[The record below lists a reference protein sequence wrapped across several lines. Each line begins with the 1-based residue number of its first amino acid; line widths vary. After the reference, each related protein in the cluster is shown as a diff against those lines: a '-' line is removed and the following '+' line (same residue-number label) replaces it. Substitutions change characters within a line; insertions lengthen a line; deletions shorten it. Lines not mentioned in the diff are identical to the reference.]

1 MLLGGSPGIGKST
14 LTTMAL
20 GLLQG
25 AGRSTLYVSG
35 EESAAQIRL
44 RAERLEGGSAPG
56 SLDIPV
62 LAETD
67 LGAVLATLE
76 AERPDVCVIDSVQTL
91 TSAELSGAAGT
102 VGQVREVATRVM
114 DVAKRSGT
122 AVLLVGHV
130 TKEGALAGP
139 RVLEHLVDAVIQ
151 FEGERE
157 RTYRTLRALKNR
169 FGSTND
175 VGVFEMRD
183 GGLVE
188 VLDASAR
195 FVAEAT
201 RAPGSVVLAAMEGS
215 RPLLVEVQ
223 ALVSPSELVPPRRVC
238 SGIDRNRLAL
248 VLAVLARHGGV
259 TTGSADVFVNVV
271 GGVRIDEPGAD
282 LAVALAVAS
291 AARGVVAGG
300 EQSAPLAAFGEI
312 GLTGELRS
320 VAHHERRREEAVRFG
335 LNAPISPETAPTLR
349 RRAAAGAR
357 RSPGA
362 GRARGLSSR
371 PATPKIAFSRPSEI
385 AQTLV
390 EWALMAHRSGDDLT
404 DLESRQEPRLVKSLE
419 MVAPGTALREGIDN
433 VVHARTGGLVVIGEP
448 DELTH
453 LFSGGIKLDIDY
465 SPAFL
470 YQVAK
475 MDGAIVL
482 SANATKIQMANVQL
496 MPDPTILSLETG
508 TRHRTAER
516 VSKQT
521 DALVIAVSARRDVV
535 SLYVD
540 GAKYIL
546 EDIPTVLA
554 KANQALATLDKY
566 RARLDQVSTRLT
578 ALEFEGGATLHDVL
592 TVLQRSELVTRM
604 AVEIERYIVE
614 LGTEGRLIE
623 MQLEETM
630 VGTAADKAALV
641 HDYLAIVG
649 DDVFAGAL
657 DQLARLPHQDLLDFG
672 RLAELLGY
680 DRKLNTLDFQVSPR
694 GYRILGRIPRL
705 PKIVVASIA
714 QATGGLDELLAASDS
729 ELEAIEGVGE
739 IRAKD
744 IREGLRR
751 LQEINL
757 VDRYLQT

>member
-1 MLLGGSPGIGKST
+1 M
-14 LTTMAL
+14 
-20 GLLQG
+20 
-25 AGRSTLYVSG
+25 
-35 EESAAQIRL
+35 
-44 RAERLEGGSAPG
+44 
-56 SLDIPV
+56 
-62 LAETD
+62 
-67 LGAVLATLE
+67 
-76 AERPDVCVIDSVQTL
+76 
-91 TSAELSGAAGT
+91 
-102 VGQVREVATRVM
+102 
-114 DVAKRSGT
+114 AKRQGT

-139 RVLEHLVDAVIQ
+139 RVLEHLVDCVLQ

-169 FGSTND
+169 FGSTNE
-175 VGVFEMRD
+175 VGVFEMRE

-195 FVAEAT
+195 FVGEAT
-201 RAPGSVVLAAMEGS
+201 KAPGSVVLAAMEGS

-223 ALVSPSELVPPRRVC
+223 ALVSQSELVPPRRVC
-238 SGIDRNRLAL
+238 NGIDRNRLAL
-248 VLAVLARHGGV
+248 VLAVLGRHAGIGV
-259 TTGSADVFVNVV
+259 GTSDVFVNVV
-271 GGVRIDEPGAD
+271 GGVRVDEPGAD

-291 AARGVVAGG
+291 AARGIATDP
-300 EQSAPLAAFGEI
+300 SPLACFGEV
-312 GLTGELRS
+312 GLTGELRT
-320 VAHHERRREEAVRFG
+320 VAHPDRRAQEAAKFG
-335 LNAPISPETAPTLR
+335 LRTVVSPA
-349 RRAAAGAR
+349 
-357 RSPGA
+357 GA
-362 GRARGLSSR
+362 GRCARPSRRALGDRPAAPRAPLDTALTSLSSR
-371 PATPKIAFSRPSEI
+371 LK
-385 AQTLV
+385 TLL
-390 EWALMAHRSGDDLT
+390 ESALMAQRSGDELT
-404 DLESRQEPRLVKSLE
+404 ELEGRQEPRLVKALE
-419 MVAPGTALREGIDN
+419 MVAPGTALREGLDN
-433 VVHARTGGLVVIGEP
+433 ILHARTGGLIVIGDPE
-448 DELTH
+448 ELSF

-465 SPAFL
+465 TPALL

-482 SANATKIQMANVQL
+482 NGNATRITMANVQL

-521 DALVIAVSARRDVV
+521 DALVIAISQRREVV

-540 GAKYIL
+540 GTKYIL
-546 EDIPTVLA
+546 EDIPVVLA

-566 RARLDQVSTRLT
+566 RTRLDQVSTRLT

-641 HDYLAIVG
+641 HDYLAQ
-649 DDVFAGAL
+649 DTDEDFASAL
-657 DQLARLPHQDLLDFG
+657 DMMGRLAHQDLLDFG

-680 DRKLNTLDFQVSPR
+680 DRKLNTLDYPVSPR

-705 PKIVVASIA
+705 PKLVVQQIVKEF
-714 QATGGLDELLAASDS
+714 GGLDEMLAATDA
-729 ELEAIEGVGE
+729 ELETVEGVGE